1 MRDTWCK
8 PIFVDGRMLYGG
20 AARNVRIAAAG
31 GMDAILDRVAR
42 RVGSEVWDE
51 ATRAA
56 RGFHG
61 DNVIQLRGTLRT
73 KAA

>member
-1 MRDTWCK
+1 MSDSWCNS
-8 PIFVDGRMLYGG
+8 IFVGGRMLYGG

-31 GMDAILDRVAR
+31 GMDVIIERVAR
-42 RVGSEVWDE
+42 KAAREALDD

-56 RGFHG
+56 RRSHG